1 LFSLIMHMIF
11 PILAVFGL
19 PFLVSKFESK
29 FKLIEWLSP
38 VVCCYGLGIVLG
50 NLPGISW
57 DPKLA
62 RTLSEVSIM
71 LSLPMLL
78 LATDFPAWFKLA
90 KQTILSF
97 VVLILCVMLVSYIFG
112 KAFASYDP
120 EVWKMA
126 GMLVGVYV
134 GGTANL
140 TAIGK
145 ILEIR
150 DDAFITLNAVDVA
163 LGGIYLLI
171 IMSVGVKILTKIF
184 KPFDHSLVPEDSRDL
199 LNWKKLSLSKKTL
212 HSLILIIGCLT
223 AVGIS
228 LGLSKLLTGGESAGV
243 IILILTVIALGL
255 SFIHKIRHFEGSQ
268 EVGHFFLLVF
278 CVAVGSLANVNELL
292 TGKAWYFAFASCVM
306 FGSIFLH
313 FLCCYFLKIDRDTA
327 IITSMAGIFGPA
339 FIPPMSDV
347 LKNRAILVSGITT
360 GLVGIAVGNFAGLLV
375 SWLLN

>member
-1 LFSLIMHMIF
+1 MTIIF

-19 PFLVSKFESK
+19 PFLISKLESRI
-29 FKLIEWLSP
+29 KLIEWLSP
-38 VVCCYGLGIVLG
+38 VVCCYGLGILIG
-50 NLPGISW
+50 NIPGLNW
-57 DPKLA
+57 DPILA

-71 LSLPMLL
+71 LSLPLLL

-90 KQTILSF
+90 KTTIISF
-97 VVLILCVMLVSYIFG
+97 IALIICVMLVSYLFG
-112 KAFASYDP
+112 RLFESYDP

-163 LGGIYLLI
+163 LGAIYLLI
-171 IMSVGVKILTKIF
+171 IMSVGVKILTKIL
-184 KPFDHSLVPEDSRDL
+184 KPFDHSLIKEDDMDL
-199 LNWKKLSLSKKTL
+199 LHWRSLSISKKTL
-212 HSLILIIGCLT
+212 HTIALIVGC
-223 AVGIS
+223 AAAIGIS
-228 LGLSKLLTGGESAGV
+228 LGISKLLTGGESAGV

-255 SFIHKIRHFEGSQ
+255 SFIQKIRHFEGSQ
-268 EVGHFFLLVF
+268 ELGHYFLLVF
-278 CVAVGSLANVNELL
+278 CVAVGSLANANELL
-292 TGKAWYFAFASCVM
+292 TGKAWYFAFTSCVM

-313 FLCCYFLKIDRDTA
+313 FLTCYFLKIDRDTA

-339 FIPPMSDV
+339 FIPPMSQV

-360 GLVGIAVGNFAGLLV
+360 GLVGIAVGNFAGLVV
-375 SWLLN
+375 SWLLK

>member
-1 LFSLIMHMIF
+1 MAIIF

-19 PFLVSKFESK
+19 PFLISKLETRI
-29 FKLIEWLSP
+29 KLIEWLSP
-38 VVCCYGLGIVLG
+38 VVCCYGLGILIG
-50 NLPGISW
+50 NIPGLNW

-78 LATDFPAWFKLA
+78 LATDFPAWIKLA
-90 KQTILSF
+90 RTTIISF
-97 VVLILCVMLVSYIFG
+97 IVLIICVMLVSYFFG
-112 KAFASYDP
+112 KMFASYDP

-171 IMSVGVKILTKIF
+171 IMSVGVKILTKIL
-184 KPFDHSLVPEDSRDL
+184 KPFDHSLVQEDDMDI
-199 LNWKKLSLSKKTL
+199 LNWLKLSLSKKFI
-212 HSLILIIGCLT
+212 HGAILVVGC
-223 AVGIS
+223 AIAIGIS
-228 LGLSKLLTGGESAGV
+228 LGISKLVTGGESAGV
-243 IILILTVIALGL
+243 IILILTVIALGF
-255 SFIHKIRHFEGSQ
+255 SFIQKVRHFEGSQ
-268 EVGHFFLLVF
+268 ELGHYFLLVF

-292 TGKAWYFAFASCVM
+292 SGKVWFFVFTSCVM

-347 LKNRAILVSGITT
+347 LKNRAILVNGITT
-360 GLVGIAVGNFAGLLV
+360 GLVGIAVGNFAGLFI
-375 SWLLN
+375 SWLLK

>member
-1 LFSLIMHMIF
+1 MTMISSILF
-11 PILAVFGL
+11 ILAVFGL
-19 PFLVSKFESK
+19 PLLISKFESK
-29 FKLIEWLSP
+29 IKIIEWLSP

-50 NLPGISW
+50 NLPGVVN
-57 DPKLA
+57 PKLG
-62 RTLSEVSIM
+62 RELSEISIM

-90 KQTILSF
+90 KTTIISF
-97 VVLILCVMLVSYIFG
+97 VVLIICVMLVSYVFG
-112 KAFASYDP
+112 KVFESYDP

-171 IMSVGVKILTKIF
+171 VMSVGVKILTF
-184 KPFDHSLVPEDSRDL
+184 FLKPFDHSLVPEDDADL
-199 LNWKKLSLSKKTL
+199 LNWDKLSGKQKRYHATTL
-212 HSLILIIGCLT
+212 IVFSLMGI
-223 AVGIS
+223 AVSVEI
-228 LGLSKLLTGGESAGV
+228 SKLLTGTMSAGI
-243 IILILTVIALGL
+243 IILILTVISLGL
-255 SFIHKIRHFEGSQ
+255 SFVQKVRHFEGSQ
-268 EVGHFFLLVF
+268 ECGHYFLLVF

-306 FGSIFLH
+306 FGSIILH
-313 FLCCYFLKIDRDTA
+313 FLCCFFLKIDRDTA

-360 GLVGIAVGNFAGLLV
+360 GLVGIAVGNFAGLAV
-375 SWLLN
+375 SYLLR

>member
-1 LFSLIMHMIF
+1 MAIIF

-19 PFLVSKFESK
+19 PFLISKLEK
-29 FKLIEWLSP
+29 RIKLIEWLSP
-38 VVCCYGLGIVLG
+38 VVCCYGLGILIG
-50 NLPGISW
+50 NIPGLNW

-78 LATDFPAWFKLA
+78 LATDFPAWVKLA
-90 KQTILSF
+90 RTTIISF
-97 VVLILCVMLVSYIFG
+97 ILLVICVMLVSYFFG
-112 KAFASYDP
+112 KMFASYDP

-163 LGGIYLLI
+163 LGGMYLLI
-171 IMSVGVKILTKIF
+171 IMSVGVKILTKIL
-184 KPFDHSLVPEDSRDL
+184 KPFDHSLVQEDDMDI
-199 LNWKKLSLSKKTL
+199 LNWLKLSFPKKVLHAVTL
-212 HSLILIIGCLT
+212 IVGC
-223 AVGIS
+223 AIAIGIS
-228 LGLSKLLTGGESAGV
+228 LGISKLLTGGESAGV
-243 IILILTVIALGL
+243 IILILTVIALGF
-255 SFIHKIRHFEGSQ
+255 SFIQKVRHFEGSQ
-268 EVGHFFLLVF
+268 ELGHYFLLAF

-292 TGKAWYFAFASCVM
+292 SGKVWFFVFTSCVM

-360 GLVGIAVGNFAGLLV
+360 GLVGIAVGNFAGLFI
-375 SWLLN
+375 SWLLK

>member
-1 LFSLIMHMIF
+1 MIL
-11 PILAVFGL
+11 PILAVFGIPL
-19 PFLVSKFESK
+19 LITRLEKHL
-29 FKLIEWLSP
+29 KLIEWLSP
-38 VVCCYGLGIVLG
+38 VVCCYGVGIILG
-50 NLPGISW
+50 NIPGFKW
-57 DPKLA
+57 DASLA

-78 LATDFPAWFKLA
+78 LATDFPAWIKLA
-90 KQTILSF
+90 KTTIISF
-97 VVLILCVMLVSYIFG
+97 LMLIICVMLVSYIFG
-112 KAFASYDP
+112 RVFEQYDP

-126 GMLVGVYV
+126 GMMVGVYV

-150 DDAFITLNAVDVA
+150 DEAFITLNAVDVA

-171 IMSVGVKILTKIF
+171 IMSIGVKLLTKVMR
-184 KPFDHSLVPEDSRDL
+184 PFDHSLVPEDEMDL
-199 LNWKKLSLSKKTL
+199 LNWRRLSFGKKSV
-212 HSLILIIGCLT
+212 HSFLLIIGCFIG
-223 AVGIS
+223 VGIS
-228 LGLSKLLTGGESAGV
+228 LGVSKMVTGGESAGL
-243 IILILTVIALGL
+243 IILILTVMALGF
-255 SFIHKIRHFEGSQ
+255 SFVKKIRHFEGSQ
-268 EVGHFFLLVF
+268 EVGHFFLLSF
-278 CVAVGSLANVNELL
+278 CVAVGSLANANELL

-360 GLVGIAVGNFAGLLV
+360 GLVGIAAGNFAGLFV
-375 SWLLN
+375 SWLLKN

>member
-1 LFSLIMHMIF
+1 MTIIF
-11 PILAVFGL
+11 PILAVIGL
-19 PFLVSKFESK
+19 PFLITKLEK
-29 FKLIEWLSP
+29 RIKLIEWLSP
-38 VVCCYGLGIVLG
+38 VVCCYGLGILLG
-50 NLPGISW
+50 NIPGVVW

-62 RTLSEVSIM
+62 RTLSEASIM
-71 LSLPMLL
+71 LSLPLLL

-90 KQTILSF
+90 KTTIISF
-97 VVLILCVMLVSYIFG
+97 LFLIICVMLVSYVFG
-112 KAFASYDP
+112 KMFAAYDP

-163 LGGIYLLI
+163 LGGFYLLI
-171 IMSVGVKILTKIF
+171 IMSVGVKLLTKLL
-184 KPFDHSLVPEDSRDL
+184 KPFDHSLVHEDDMDL
-199 LNWKKLSLSKKTL
+199 LNWKKLSLGKKFV
-212 HSLILIIGCLT
+212 HGLILIISCAL
-223 AVGIS
+223 AIGIS
-228 LGLSKLLTGGESAGV
+228 LSISKIMTGGESAGV
-243 IILILTVIALGL
+243 IILILTVIALGF
-255 SFIHKIRHFEGSQ
+255 SFIQKVRHFEGSQ
-268 EVGHFFLLVF
+268 ELGHYFLLVF

-292 TGKAWYFAFASCVM
+292 SGKAWYFVFTSCVM

-313 FLCCYFLKIDRDTA
+313 FLCCYILKIDRDTA

-360 GLVGIAVGNFAGLLV
+360 GLVGIAVGNFAGLFV
-375 SWLLN
+375 SWLLK